1 MTPAEMRHVY
11 ENIWIGQVWN
21 KGDITNLSSIF
32 SPEFKDHRPI
42 PQFENSVQGHGEM
55 ALDWCRAFPD
65 MTFEIQETIVEGN
78 QLVARYVAKGTH
90 QGVLLGIEPTGA
102 AVTLTGIDIFKFENG
117 KVTDW
122 WHEEDFDEM
131 MKPILAANEKL
142 ALESM
147 A

>member
-1 MTPAEMRHVY
+1 M
-11 ENIWIGQVWN
+11 
-21 KGDITNLSSIF
+21 
-32 SPEFKDHRPI
+32 
-42 PQFENSVQGHGEM
+42 
-55 ALDWCRAFPD
+55 
-65 MTFEIQETIVEGN
+65 
-78 QLVARYVAKGTH
+78 
-90 QGVLLGIEPTGA
+90 LLGIEPTGA